1 MKSVR
6 SNDREDDEAPLVV
19 KTCIGVFF
27 ARIGKRAFKR
37 YFSCFTSLVVS
48 FSLFAILPQTALAA
62 GDGGAYAGLEF
73 YGSSQI
79 SRDEVEKL
87 LGLRNGASYRSVVSA
102 TERLKRAL
110 KGRKLEAN
118 IQAVTGDGTDIY
130 LSVDI
135 LGDEE
140 ELPSRILEEPQHVN
154 FRSEEPV
161 QLLAKLHQ
169 RLDFLEAQ
177 GRPATED
184 MRDGVKYYSDEPCN
198 QMVRELLRHC
208 QPMREELLFLI
219 DHDPNSLRRTCAV
232 ELLNWA
238 GDIPGTALRL
248 LPAVDDVDINVRTM
262 VTRYLFKSLP
272 FLPDDFPYAEMVEV
286 YSRDLSRP
294 SHDDRSKSLYMLL
307 ALVKKHPELIR
318 QIKALD
324 AKRMIQLKKRSLV
337 PSIKLACG
345 QFERLFAGANAG
357 LTDVKPNLDFLPP

>member
-1 MKSVR
+1 VVNTCNRALKALSKIHASNHRFLSV
-6 SNDREDDEAPLVV
+6 
-19 KTCIGVFF
+19 
-27 ARIGKRAFKR
+27 
-37 YFSCFTSLVVS
+37 FSAIALS
-48 FSLFAILPQTALAA
+48 FSLLISLPDMALA
-62 GDGGAYAGLEF
+62 GEGGAYAGLEF
-73 YGSSQI
+73 YGSTQI
-79 SRDEVEKL
+79 SRVEVERL

-102 TERLKRAL
+102 TERLKREL
-110 KGRKLEAN
+110 KARKLEAN

-135 LGDEE
+135 LGDEQ
-140 ELPSRILEEPQHVN
+140 ELPSRILEEPHHVN

-161 QLLAKLHQ
+161 QVLEKLHQ
-169 RLDFLEAQ
+169 RLAFLEAQ
-177 GRPATED
+177 GRPANEE

-208 QPMREELLFLI
+208 PPMREELLFLI

-238 GDIPGTALRL
+238 GEVPDTAVRL

-272 FLPDDFPYAEMVEV
+272 LLPDDFPFADMVEV

-307 ALVKKHPELIR
+307 ALIKKHPELVR
-318 QIKALD
+318 QVKDLD
-324 AKRMIQLKKRSLV
+324 DKRISQLKVRSLV

-345 QFERLFAGANAG
+345 QFERLFNRANVG
-357 LTDVKPNLDFLPP
+357 LTDVQPNLDFLPP

>member
-1 MKSVR
+1 
-6 SNDREDDEAPLVV
+6 
-19 KTCIGVFF
+19 
-27 ARIGKRAFKR
+27 
-37 YFSCFTSLVVS
+37 
-48 FSLFAILPQTALAA
+48 
-62 GDGGAYAGLEF
+62 
-73 YGSSQI
+73 
-79 SRDEVEKL
+79 
-87 LGLRNGASYRSVVSA
+87 
-102 TERLKRAL
+102 
-110 KGRKLEAN
+110 
-118 IQAVTGDGTDIY
+118 
-130 LSVDI
+130 
-135 LGDEE
+135 
-140 ELPSRILEEPQHVN
+140 VN